1 MFFTSQRKRNNNNTT
16 KKKTS
21 NASKQHK
28 AAFALAMVHTSQM
41 AQPDAGRNVV
51 EDAAGAV
58 EEMVQG
64 EIDARVEAETAAAT
78 GDTTSGEVEADTGD
92 VGVVQL
98 PRPTIHFSLQ
108 VSRAGAIGDKLR
120 ILIGWL
126 QVTAALVVSFD
137 VPWPPTTLNLFK
149 SLTFINFNVMD
160 VLEPL
165 GPCVLYTPFLKQ
177 AAFHMSLLPLC
188 IAIVATAALL
198 ARCCQPY
205 RVVKERA
212 GSMLVTIVF
221 LLYPGIVTR
230 VFTTLKCQQ
239 IGTKSYLVA
248 DYSVVCWEGD
258 HADYALAMAVFSVVY
273 VVGIPLGTSALLH
286 CNRKL
291 LHSEQIDSKNVVL
304 KAKAESFGK
313 VYGSLYEAYDPEYYW
328 FETLIMIQKALL
340 TGGLVLV
347 APGSSTQILVGL
359 VIALTFYTVLLKTQP
374 YAGNAEDTMQS
385 IATASTVMTLLIG
398 FALKTTASQG
408 EGGEGGERG
417 MYDMVIMDVLLVGMF
432 TLVAASGFYMV
443 LVSLPCCA
451 CLAPRDP
458 EEKKGNAIQ
467 KNGTV
472 APATVNTLVPDSA
485 RLREIRLK
493 HGAASAE
500 YHAAVRKVQ
509 QHQTPSSCST

>member
-1 MFFTSQRKRNNNNTT
+1 M
-16 KKKTS
+16 
-21 NASKQHK
+21 
-28 AAFALAMVHTSQM
+28 
-41 AQPDAGRNVV
+41 
-51 EDAAGAV
+51 
-58 EEMVQG
+58 
-64 EIDARVEAETAAAT
+64 
-78 GDTTSGEVEADTGD
+78 
-92 VGVVQL
+92 
-98 PRPTIHFSLQ
+98 
-108 VSRAGAIGDKLR
+108 
-120 ILIGWL
+120 
-126 QVTAALVVSFD
+126 
-137 VPWPPTTLNLFK
+137 
-149 SLTFINFNVMD
+149 
-160 VLEPL
+160 
-165 GPCVLYTPFLKQ
+165 
-177 AAFHMSLLPLC
+177 
-188 IAIVATAALL
+188 
-198 ARCCQPY
+198 
-205 RVVKERA
+205 
-212 GSMLVTIVF
+212 
-221 LLYPGIVTR
+221 
-230 VFTTLKCQQ
+230 
-239 IGTKSYLVA
+239 
-248 DYSVVCWEGD
+248 
-258 HADYALAMAVFSVVY
+258 
-273 VVGIPLGTSALLH
+273 
-286 CNRKL
+286 
-291 LHSEQIDSKNVVL
+291 L

-472 APATVNTLVPDSA
+472 APATVNTLAADSTRADSA

-509 QHQTPSSCST
+509 QH

>member
-28 AAFALAMVHTSQM
+28 ATFALAMVHTSQM
-41 AQPDAGRNVV
+41 AQPDVGRNVV

-188 IAIVATAALL
+188 IAIVAPAALL
-198 ARCCQPY
+198 ARCCQPS

-291 LHSEQIDSKNVVL
+291 LHPEQIDSKNVVL

-467 KNGTV
+467 KNRTV
-472 APATVNTLVPDSA
+472 APATVNKLAADSA

-509 QHQTPSSCST
+509 QHRSNTVIL